1 MVMWGRIGRV
11 GGRRMWGRRGRVGGE
26 EGGRRWDRREVR
38 KKMEGKMG
46 EKDEERKMWGKRKE
60 GNR

>member
-1 MVMWGRIGRV
+1 MNGDV
-11 GGRRMWGRRGRVGGE
+11 GKKREGRRMWGRRGRVGGE

-46 EKDEERKMWGKRKE
+46 EKDEERNMWGKRKE

>member
-26 EGGRRWDRREVR
+26 EGGRRWDKREVR
-38 KKMEGKMG
+38 KTMEGKMG
-46 EKDEERKMWGKRKE
+46 EKDEERKIWG
-60 GNR
+60 